1 MKFFWFGLSVLVVMI
16 LFTGCT
22 TTQAQD
28 EEYKALVAQVVD
40 DFDDQRE
47 MIVNPYQGATVL
59 EMIKY
64 RDAAKTALAASES
77 MTLSDK
83 YKKSQRFFA
92 QAMNATIDMVDE
104 LEADGKLANNDE
116 KITTESVNSLLV
128 TIQTQLDDAC
138 DIIGVEKKRTI

>member
-64 RDAAKTALAASES
+64 RDAAKTALAACLINIKN
-77 MTLSDK
+77 LSD
-83 YKKSQRFFA
+83 
-92 QAMNATIDMVDE
+92 
-104 LEADGKLANNDE
+104 
-116 KITTESVNSLLV
+116 SLLR
-128 TIQTQLDDAC
+128 L
-138 DIIGVEKKRTI
+138 

>member
-1 MKFFWFGLSVLVVMI
+1 M
-16 LFTGCT
+16 
-22 TTQAQD
+22 
-28 EEYKALVAQVVD
+28 
-40 DFDDQRE
+40 
-47 MIVNPYQGATVL
+47 
-59 EMIKY
+59 
-64 RDAAKTALAASES
+64 
-77 MTLSDK
+77 SDK